1 MQKNTDRVGLLHSRT
16 EDEDIVSDQE
26 TEVVAMSGVKPKV
39 INRRC
44 VCAGY
49 DVLQKTGKNDLVNA
63 LTLFLTLTMTVSQV
77 WKLQVSSY
85 LKVHHL

>member
-44 VCAGY
+44 TVSVCAGY

-63 LTLFLTLTMTVSQV
+63 LTLFLTLSQV
-77 WKLQVSSY
+77 WKLQV
-85 LKVHHL
+85 